1 MAERKAVNKYYPP
14 DWEPQHGSINKFVGQ
29 HPLRERAKKIN
40 QGILV
45 VRFELPWGTFCLK
58 CNSHLPKGK
67 RFNAEKSK
75 AGKYHSTTLW
85 SFKMKCPHCDN
96 ELEVQTDPE
105 NRDYKCINGLKR
117 REETKDIKDEE
128 EYGLER
134 LTDQSELDIIRAD
147 PFKTLEHQN
156 DDAEAAEE
164 KFPHLVALIERSE
177 ELTKDDYSVSQML
190 RSKFRECVVDRVVL
204 LL

>member
-1 MAERKAVNKYYPP
+1 MNWKYKLILKYDSPP
-14 DWEPQHGSINKFVGQ
+14 
-29 HPLRERAKKIN
+29 
-40 QGILV
+40 
-45 VRFELPWGTFCLK
+45 
-58 CNSHLPKGK
+58 
-67 RFNAEKSK
+67 
-75 AGKYHSTTLW
+75 
-85 SFKMKCPHCDN
+85 
-96 ELEVQTDPE
+96 